1 MFNFKP
7 EFIGEDIVL
16 TDVYATWWGDTSD
29 YESGQDDGTTASGVN
44 TKDHP
49 NLQACSLPIVKYSI
63 GKLFAPTCNS
73 PIAFNHKIPWNT
85 MVKIEHGIKELIVPL
100 IDNGPAES
108 TGNTVDLTVACFKF
122 FGVPL
127 QIGRIQVTA
136 TIIGG
141 AKYRDQDT
149 T

>member
-7 EFIGEDIVL
+7 EFVGEDIVL
-16 TDVYATWWGDTSD
+16 ADVYATWWGDESD
-29 YESGQDDGTTASGVN
+29 YESGQDDGTTASGIN
-44 TKDHP
+44 TKDHTQ
-49 NLQACSLPIVKYSI
+49 LRGCSLPVVKYSNN
-63 GKLFAPTCNS
+63 KLFKPTCNS
-73 PIAFNHKIPWNT
+73 PIAFKHRIPWGT
-85 MVKIEHGIKELIVPL
+85 LVEIQWGIKKLTVPL

-108 TGNTVDLTVACFKF
+108 TGNTVDLTTACFKF
-122 FGVPL
+122 FGIPL